1 MYASICFLALS
12 SVIHAEPERVI
23 LEYELGD
30 NLQYPLYCKV
40 GDINKS
46 SWKRSDVPISA
57 GEYVFDNKKY
67 SLDDKSPP
75 EYNLKLKKSLL
86 KNDAGKYSCTE
97 GSKEIK
103 IYILIAKESASIP
116 KHSES
121 SIYSMLGDTVNLWC
135 NATGYPEPTVT
146 WYAYQQTG
154 SGEKLESIGISG
166 NMLGIRNIS
175 QSCNTIYQCQAINSY
190 RMKKPVV
197 KNITLRVDFIPDVSV
212 GIKLNGKEILN
223 GGSVLGRKKDRVV
236 LSCSIYAVPPPNVT
250 WSRDNVT
257 IGTYHHVNGAIE
269 KSSNTDN
276 FLYEL
281 KTKALET
288 KIGITVTLDFT
299 LDADYTFA
307 SYHCDAENEV
317 GSNRKT
323 VKIKHVQKR

>member
-1 MYASICFLALS
+1 
-12 SVIHAEPERVI
+12 
-23 LEYELGD
+23 
-30 NLQYPLYCKV
+30 
-40 GDINKS
+40 
-46 SWKRSDVPISA
+46 
-57 GEYVFDNKKY
+57 
-67 SLDDKSPP
+67 
-75 EYNLKLKKSLL
+75 
-86 KNDAGKYSCTE
+86 
-97 GSKEIK
+97 
-103 IYILIAKESASIP
+103 
-116 KHSES
+116 
-121 SIYSMLGDTVNLWC
+121 MLGDTVNLWC

-250 WSRDNVT
+250 WSRDNIT

-307 SYHCDAENEV
+307 GYHCDAENEV

>member
-1 MYASICFLALS
+1 MCVLAKQLKS
-12 SVIHAEPERVI
+12 DFIIFGRYIAFYNVI
-23 LEYELGD
+23 LFIME
-30 NLQYPLYCKV
+30 
-40 GDINKS
+40 
-46 SWKRSDVPISA
+46 
-57 GEYVFDNKKY
+57 
-67 SLDDKSPP
+67 
-75 EYNLKLKKSLL
+75 
-86 KNDAGKYSCTE
+86 T
-97 GSKEIK
+97 IK
-103 IYILIAKESASIP
+103 IFYL
-116 KHSES
+116 
-121 SIYSMLGDTVNLWC
+121 L
-135 NATGYPEPTVT
+135 
-146 WYAYQQTG
+146 
-154 SGEKLESIGISG
+154 
-166 NMLGIRNIS
+166 NMFLL
-175 QSCNTIYQCQAINSY
+175 
-190 RMKKPVV
+190 V
-197 KNITLRVDFIPDVSV
+197 IPDVSV

-288 KIGITVTLDFT
+288 KIGISVTLDFT